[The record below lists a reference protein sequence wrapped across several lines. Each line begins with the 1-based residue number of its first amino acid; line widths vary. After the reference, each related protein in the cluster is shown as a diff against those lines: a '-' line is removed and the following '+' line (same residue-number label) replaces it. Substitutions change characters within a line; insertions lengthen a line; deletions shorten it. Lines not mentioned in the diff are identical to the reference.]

1 MVEPQKRLQAMPLR
15 AHDADL
21 KERQKQPAG
30 AAGNSS
36 AINGLPLGP
45 ENIHDREIGL
55 GSGPHEH

>member
-1 MVEPQKRLQAMPLR
+1 MR
-15 AHDADL
+15 DL

-30 AAGNSS
+30 AVGNSS

-55 GSGPHEH
+55 GGGPYEH